1 MKVQICE
8 INQIADGRLNRNIMI
23 YQLLNSCF
31 VINPGVYLHLE
42 IF

>member
-1 MKVQICE
+1 MLFLGE
-8 INQIADGRLNRNIMI
+8 LYRNIMI

-31 VINPGVYLHLE
+31 AINPGVYLHLE